1 MKKIILFLGFI
12 LFVNLIIAQT
22 KILPILT
29 PIKIVSGNNYNY
41 TINGLDSFRWGWNN
55 DTLKVFSNNY
65 LSIGATD
72 SIYVHGVTRF
82 FDKVIIPDTIALGDI
97 YNEYYSPIYKTTSGT
112 LSKTDRVV
120 LASGDITLT
129 APAITAADSGLMIT
143 VKNIGTHTDLVL
155 FRIDGTTADG
165 IDTARLL
172 RWQTRTIIAGN
183 DGKWYTYEKS
193 NRTDYVYD
201 VSASG
206 SFTTI
211 KEVIE
216 FLSEH
221 MEAPSVVRLGG
232 GDYPIDS
239 RIEIDLPYPLTIRG
253 FSYQT
258 TFIYPSGSISGTQMF
273 QCNSPVSFE
282 NFQADATRLAG
293 YGDELYEDFVTF
305 GSIFNHEIKNF
316 YLKGF
321 YDGITVEFKSEVYV
335 QEGDIEDCNNSGILI
350 NTSEDSVIMRV
361 VTTDFIGCDKGIY
374 LYRGS
379 KAYIDIDGGCGFRNK
394 NATDSAI
401 VYNPALFTNF
411 QNIYISGTTWNNI
424 GTFISGFDFTRADGR
439 DANAFITNNA
449 GVESKNPH
457 AHINFVNNTST
468 TTVTTA
474 GTYYKANI
482 SSPSYTYTCKFGIDN
497 NKLTYQ
503 PTNKRDLFFT
513 ISGNLSVNQNNRS
526 IEVCI
531 VKNGQTAKR
540 YGQFTVRT
548 QGANLPNVFAISP
561 YISDAS
567 ATDYFEI
574 YVTSPTSGDIIT
586 LQDVQITV
594 NSQ

>member
-1 MKKIILFLGFI
+1 MRKLIFLFFI
-12 LFVNLIIAQT
+12 LFVNQIIIGQT
-22 KILPILT
+22 KVLPILT
-29 PIKIVSGNNYNY
+29 PIKIVSGLNYNY
-41 TINGLDSFRWGWNN
+41 TINGLDTFRWGWNV
-55 DTLKVFSNNY
+55 DTFKMMSNKYFSLDDFTADSVVFT
-65 LSIGATD
+65 GQ
-72 SIYVHGVTRF
+72 
-82 FDKVIIPDTIALGDI
+82 VIIPDTVNINDVD
-97 YNEYYSPIYKTTSGT
+97 EYINAPVYKTTSGT
-112 LSKTDRVV
+112 LSKTDRYV

-216 FLSEH
+216 FLNEH

-239 RIEIDLPYPLTIRG
+239 RIEIDLNYPLTIRG

-258 TFIYPSGSISGTQMF
+258 TFIYPSGSISGLPMF
-273 QCNSPVSFE
+273 QCSSPVSFE

-293 YGDELYEDFVTF
+293 YGDELHENFVTF
-305 GSIFNHEIKNF
+305 ASIYYHEIKNF

-321 YDGITVEFKSEVYV
+321 YDGIKVSSNCEIYV
-335 QEGDIEDCNNSGILI
+335 QEGDIEDCNNSGIMI
-350 NTSEDSVIMRV
+350 NSQQDSTVMRV
-361 VTTDFIGCDKGIY
+361 VTTDFIGCDKGIH

-379 KAYIDIDGGCGFRNK
+379 KAYIDINGGCGFRNGS
-394 NATDSAI
+394 ATDSAI
-401 VYNPALFTNF
+401 VYYPTLFTNF
-411 QNIYISGTTWNNI
+411 RNIYISGTTWNNI
-424 GTFISGFDFTRADGR
+424 GTFISGFDFTRSDGR

-457 AHINFVNNTST
+457 AYINVLNNATT
-468 TTVTTA
+468 TTVTT
-474 GTYYKANI
+474 GNTYYPAKFTNT
-482 SSPSYTYTCKFGIDN
+482 SSYTCKFTIGN
-497 NKLTYQ
+497 NSMTYQ
-503 PTNKRDLFFT
+503 PVNKRDIFMT
-513 ISGNLSVNQNNRS
+513 ISGNMSVNQTNRNL
-526 IEVCI
+526 EVCV
-531 VKNGQTAKR
+531 VKNGNTATR
-540 YGQFTVRT
+540 YGQMTVRT
-548 QGANLPNVFAISP
+548 GASNTAAPFATSV
-561 YISDAS
+561 YIPDAT
-567 ATDYFEI
+567 ATDQFSI
-574 YVTSPTSGDIIT
+574 YVTSPTSGD
-586 LQDVQITV
+586 VITV
-594 NSQ
+594 QDINWLTNSQ